1 MSRRTDRVDGELQRE
16 IAAILSGELKNRR
29 PDLKGMISVTEVD
42 AAPDFKTAKVYVSVY
57 AVSEEEK
64 KNTFSILRENAG
76 LVRHELAKVMRMRT
90 VPALTFLEDRSM
102 AYGSHM
108 DALFA
113 SLHKA
118 EEETDNKD
126 KEDGSGN

>member
-42 AAPDFKTAKVYVSVY
+42 AAPDFKTAKVYVSIY
-57 AVSEEEK
+57 AVPEEDK
-64 KNTFSILRENAG
+64 KATLAILKESAG

-90 VPALTFLEDRSM
+90 VPALTFFEDTSM

-108 DALFA
+108 DEVFA
-113 SLHKA
+113 SLHS
-118 EEETDNKD
+118 DKD
-126 KEDGSGN
+126 QEK

>member
-16 IAAILSGELKNRR
+16 IAAVISGELKNRE
-29 PDLKGMISVTEVD
+29 PELKGLISVTGVD
-42 AAPDFKTAKVYVSVY
+42 AAPDFKTAKVYVSIY

-64 KNTFSILRENAG
+64 KTSLAIIRANAG
-76 LVRHELAKVMRMRT
+76 LVRRELARVMRMRT

-108 DALFA
+108 DELFA
-113 SLHKA
+113 SLHEA
-118 EEETDNKD
+118 DRDADADSDDER
-126 KEDGSGN
+126 

>member
-42 AAPDFKTAKVYVSVY
+42 AAPDFKTAKVYVSIY
-57 AVSEEEK
+57 AVPEEDK
-64 KNTFSILRENAG
+64 KATLAILKESAG

-90 VPALTFLEDRSM
+90 VPELTIIEDGSM
-102 AYGSHM
+102 AYGAHM
-108 DALFA
+108 DKL
-113 SLHKA
+113 LDELNQK
-118 EEETDNKD
+118 
-126 KEDGSGN
+126 

>member
-42 AAPDFKTAKVYVSVY
+42 ASPDFKTAKVYVSIY
-57 AVSEEEK
+57 AVDEAGRK
-64 KNTFSILRENAG
+64 AALAILKESAG

-90 VPALTFLEDRSM
+90 VPALTFLEDTSM

-108 DALFA
+108 DELFA
-113 SLHKA
+113 SLHKS
-118 EEETDNKD
+118 DKD
-126 KEDGSGN
+126 EDADRGDDQN

>member
-42 AAPDFKTAKVYVSVY
+42 AAPDFKTAKVYVSIY
-57 AVSEEEK
+57 AVPEEDK
-64 KNTFSILRENAG
+64 KATLAILKESAG

-90 VPALTFLEDRSM
+90 VPALTFFEDTSM

-108 DALFA
+108 DELFA

-118 EEETDNKD
+118 
-126 KEDGSGN
+126 DGDDDRK

>member
-16 IAAILSGELKNRR
+16 IAAIISGELKNRC

-42 AAPDFKTAKVYVSVY
+42 AAPDFKTAKVYVSIY
-57 AVSEEEK
+57 AVPEEDK
-64 KNTFSILRENAG
+64 KATLAILKESAG

-90 VPALTFLEDRSM
+90 VPALTFFEDTSM

-113 SLHKA
+113 SLHKD
-118 EEETDNKD
+118 EEEKQ
-126 KEDGSGN
+126 